1 MVSVLNT
8 DSSDFNFFPPGSL
21 ESQKDSFG
29 TAEFPSFQVFSPIEE
44 ASNSKKIIE
53 YIEAPSQSDRK
64 LTPKNRIVKT
74 LEDSKTPAEKTQKF
88 SKRDKELW
96 NESCLINTSP
106 AETIEMQKEIAMLR
120 IQLRNYQDLVFEYEH
135 SLKAFKSILEAAKRM
150 NFTAWKIIPDFD
162 DSSIKSARQS
172 LEAISLYI
180 INSLAEKSIKNS
192 KFNEP
197 KRIKCLKL
205 DNVYPSILLPESPEP
220 PKQANLIRRQNS
232 IVGKEKTPEILPEKK
247 RAKVSHE
254 LVFAQKNFKSV
265 SPILKTKYKPI
276 TGKQSKY

>member
-8 DSSDFNFFPPGSL
+8 DPLDFNFFPPGSL

-29 TAEFPSFQVFSPIEE
+29 TAEFPSFQTFSPIEE
-44 ASNSKKIIE
+44 SSNSKKIIE

-88 SKRDKELW
+88 SKRDKEFW
-96 NESCLINTSP
+96 NESCLINNP
-106 AETIEMQKEIAMLR
+106 AETIEMQKEIAVLK
-120 IQLRNYQDLVFEYEH
+120 IQLKNYQDLVFEYES
-135 SLKAFKSILEAAKRM
+135 SLKVFKSILEAAKRM
-150 NFTAWKIIPDFD
+150 NFTAWKIIPPFD

-172 LEAISLYI
+172 LEAISLHI
-180 INSLAEKSIKNS
+180 NNSLAEKPTKNS
-192 KFNEP
+192 IFNEP

-205 DNVYPSILLPESPEP
+205 DNVYPSIILPESPEP

-232 IVGKEKTPEILPEKK
+232 IVGKEKTPEILSEKK
-247 RAKVSHE
+247 KTKVPHE
-254 LVFAQKNFKSV
+254 MIFAQKNFKSV

-276 TGKQSKY
+276 TGKQSKC